1 MARPP
6 AQSSNARKPGSAGSG
21 TLCVGA
27 PAPKLVSNETG
38 EIKRDRD
45 GTPVFSVPVVV
56 KDGYRVSVIEIAV
69 PGEPAGITE
78 GVRIK
83 ALGLV
88 ALPWS
93 MGERSGISFRADSL
107 IPAPPTP
114 PSGAP
119 AGPGKGGD
127 AR

>member
-1 MARPP
+1 MQLIPMDDSRMAPM
-6 AQSSNARKPGSAGSG
+6 
-21 TLCVGA
+21 LCVGA
-27 PAPKLVSNETG
+27 PTPKLVSNETG
-38 EIKRDRD
+38 EIKRDKD

-93 MGERSGISFRADSL
+93 MGERSGISFRADAL

-114 PSGAP
+114 PVPPSGAP
-119 AGPGKGGD
+119 AGAGKGGD